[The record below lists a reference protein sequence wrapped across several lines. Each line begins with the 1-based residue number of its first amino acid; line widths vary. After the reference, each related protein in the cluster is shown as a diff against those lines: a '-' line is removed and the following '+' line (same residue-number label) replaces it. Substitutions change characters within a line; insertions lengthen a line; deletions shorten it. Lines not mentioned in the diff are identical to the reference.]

1 MQTTQKGSRD
11 YLLET
16 FRRVLRP
23 LVRILV
29 RAGVRYDEFLELIRR
44 IYVET
49 AVRDGL
55 GDGVP
60 LTRARVSVTTGVARR
75 DVDRFIDK
83 EDDLPPVGKSMTR
96 SLMEVLH
103 EWHTNPQF
111 VGPYGIPLELELGI
125 SKGRSFQELVHFVN
139 PTINPKDAL
148 EELVRLR
155 AVVRS
160 GGTHIRA
167 ISRVLKPVEEMSPAQ
182 LEVFGNALTRLA
194 DTVQFNMDAKNA
206 EKRLEQSVI
215 SDHGLPKDVVPVFE
229 KYVRERVMELLIEID
244 NWLSPYS
251 TKESPHSEPE
261 ERIGIAVFQFTDR
274 PPDRTPMKE
283 KIAPDG
289 N

>member
-1 MQTTQKGSRD
+1 MQATQKGPRD

-16 FRRVLRP
+16 YRRVLRP

-44 IYVET
+44 IYVES

-60 LTRARVSVTTGVARR
+60 LTRARVSITTGVARR

-83 EDDLPPVGKSMTR
+83 EDDIPPLGKSLTR

-111 VGPYGIPLELELGI
+111 VGPYGIPLELELGTA
-125 SKGRSFQELVHFVN
+125 KGRSFQELVHFVN
-139 PTINPKDAL
+139 PGLNAKVAL

-160 GGTHIRA
+160 GGTHIRT

-194 DTVQFNMDAKNA
+194 DTVQFNMDARNA

-215 SDHGLPKDVVPVFE
+215 SDHGLPKEVVPIFE

-251 TKESPHSEPE
+251 TKESPHSEPD
-261 ERIGIAVFQFTDR
+261 ERIGIAVFQFVDR
-274 PPDRTPMKE
+274 PPDRTPMKD
-283 KIAPDG
+283 KIASDG